1 MSNSNREIKIG
12 ILISY
17 ITMLVGI
24 TSQFIVTPILLRII
38 GNDEYGLY
46 TLVLSVVNYL
56 NLFNFGLGNAY
67 IRFYYKLLKKDDKS
81 KIYSLNSTFFLIFF
95 IGGILTTFV
104 CLFIYFNPE
113 IILKAKSDIQIIIK
127 VKKLILIMSI
137 LVFTT
142 FLNIV
147 FNCYLT
153 AKEKF
158 IYQNG
163 LSLLRAILTPILTIV
178 IVIAGYGINGIA
190 ISNIIVA
197 IIILVFSIYYCIK
210 KINMKFSIK
219 FLKLKVLKE
228 IGAFSSF
235 IFLQMIMDQILWNI
249 DLLLL
254 SKYSTLEE
262 VARYSIAGQF
272 NAYYMLIASNISKV
286 FITKINKIIFSSEI
300 KEKNIELEKLMI
312 RIGRSQIYVLGFV
325 FISFILLGRQFIF
338 IWLGKS
344 YIETYYISITLMGAV
359 TLPAVQVIGQEVERA
374 KNKQKFMCFVGIILA
389 IANIFI
395 SIPFIKIYGG
405 IGAAIGTAIV
415 FIVGFIVIRNL
426 FYKYSLNLNV
436 LKILKD
442 IYKVIP
448 TLIIFYLLGNI
459 ILKFFVINSVIKL
472 MITGILLTIIYV
484 IIIWFFSFNKEEKQV
499 FGNVLKYFRRRQL

>member
-12 ILISY
+12 VLISY
-17 ITMLVGI
+17 ITMLVGV

-46 TLVLSVVNYL
+46 TLVLSVINYL

-104 CLFIYFNPE
+104 CLFIFFNPE

-163 LSLLRAILTPILTIV
+163 LSLLKAILTPILTIV
-178 IVIAGYGINGIA
+178 IVIVGYGINGIA

-197 IIILVFSIYYCIK
+197 IIILVFSVYYCIK

-254 SKYSTLEE
+254 SKYANLEE

-272 NAYYMLIASNISKV
+272 NGYFILIAINISKV
-286 FITKINKIIFSSEI
+286 LVTKVNKIIFSQKI
-300 KEKNIELEKLMI
+300 KGKNEKLETLMI
-312 RIGRSQIYVLGFV
+312 RAGRTQLYILGFIFV
-325 FISFILLGRQFIF
+325 NFILLGKQFID
-338 IWLGKS
+338 IWLGKN
-344 YIETYYISITLMGAV
+344 YIETYYISMILLGTIV
-359 TLPAVQVIGQEVERA
+359 LPLSQSIGPEIERA
-374 KNKQKFMCFVGIILA
+374 KNKQKFMCVVGILLA
-389 IANIFI
+389 IANIFV
-395 SIPFIKIYGG
+395 SIPLIKIYGG
-405 IGAAIGTAIV
+405 IGAAIGTGIV
-415 FIVGFIVIRNL
+415 LVVGFLIIRNI
-426 FYKYSLNLNV
+426 FYKYFLNLNV
-436 LKILKD
+436 LKVLKN
-442 IYKVIP
+442 IYKIIP
-448 TLIIFYLLGNI
+448 ALIIFYFIGELV
-459 ILKFFVINSVIKL
+459 LKFFVIDKIIEFIMVGS
-472 MITGILLTIIYV
+472 LLTIMYL
-484 IIIWFFSFNKEEKQV
+484 IIVWFFSFNKDEKQL
-499 FGNVLKYFRRRQL
+499 FRNILKNFKRG